1 MSCTAYN
8 LNMILFSSL
17 HMNNTYIVHVHFGF
31 LAKTS
36 DGLRCIN
43 KLLFTFFKTD
53 KQQIKLVTYAVT
65 RFVLWYIYV

>member
-1 MSCTAYN
+1 MSRTAYN
-8 LNMILFSSL
+8 LNIILFSSF

-43 KLLFTFFKTD
+43 KSLFTFFKTD
-53 KQQIKLVTYAVT
+53 K
-65 RFVLWYIYV
+65 